1 MILWLRVLNNIG
13 VKERKLYNLGHTFG
27 SSMITDGQ
35 NILWVSRMLGDKD
48 VSITLK
54 VYTKYI
60 KESDEERINKLSKI
74 VPFFVPFF
82 NK

>member
-1 MILWLRVLNNIG
+1 
-13 VKERKLYNLGHTFG
+13 
-27 SSMITDGQ
+27 MITDGQ